1 VIRYPGIVAS
11 PGIATG
17 RVFLYR
23 KTAVRIAR
31 KCVTDSATEVERYR
45 NCVKEADDSLS
56 TLMEQMEV
64 DGVEEQ
70 VEIFEIQREFL
81 TDPSYGEA
89 IAERIAETGLVAE
102 AAVEDVSKELAEEF
116 SAIDD
121 EYFAGRSADILDL
134 GKLLIGI
141 LTGTKSEGL
150 SNLPGP
156 SVVVADDLAPSD
168 TAGIDRDKVL
178 ALCTRAGSATSHT
191 AILARSFGIPALVG
205 LGPIAIEPG
214 TEVVVD
220 AVGGAL
226 VVEPSPEEL
235 ATFTRAEAKFQDRKE
250 FLLRSAKEPAV
261 TTDGHRVGIW
271 ANVGSVA
278 DARQALELGA
288 EGSGLV
294 RTEFLFLNR
303 KTLPSEE
310 EQYEVYRQIAEVFG
324 KRPAII
330 RTLDVGGDK
339 KLPSV
344 DMPPEENP
352 FLGRRAIRL
361 ALSDPERLLYPQIR
375 AILRAG
381 YGRALRMMFPMISS
395 IEEIREAREA
405 VEHCKEEL
413 SREGLDFDAE
423 MPVGIMIEIPS
434 AAIIADRLA
443 HHVDFFSIGTN
454 DLVQYTIAVDRTN
467 DTVAHLADTLH
478 PAVVSLI
485 QRVIEG
491 AHAAGKECGMC
502 GEMAGDPSAIPL
514 LLALGLDDFSMAPG
528 SVPFAKDQIRRLSK
542 GDLEQLKR
550 IAVTATS
557 REEIKKETGRFA
569 TGLLG

>member
-1 VIRYPGIVAS
+1 
-11 PGIATG
+11 
-17 RVFLYR
+17 
-23 KTAVRIAR
+23 
-31 KCVTDSATEVERYR
+31 
-45 NCVKEADDSLS
+45 
-56 TLMEQMEV
+56 M
-64 DGVEEQ
+64 
-70 VEIFEIQREFL
+70 
-81 TDPSYGEA
+81 
-89 IAERIAETGLVAE
+89 
-102 AAVEDVSKELAEEF
+102 
-116 SAIDD
+116 
-121 EYFAGRSADILDL
+121 
-134 GKLLIGI
+134 
-141 LTGTKSEGL
+141 
-150 SNLPGP
+150 
-156 SVVVADDLAPSD
+156 
-168 TAGIDRDKVL
+168 
-178 ALCTRAGSATSHT
+178 
-191 AILARSFGIPALVG
+191 
-205 LGPIAIEPG
+205 
-214 TEVVVD
+214 
-220 AVGGAL
+220 
-226 VVEPSPEEL
+226 
-235 ATFTRAEAKFQDRKE
+235 
-250 FLLRSAKEPAV
+250 
-261 TTDGHRVGIW
+261 
-271 ANVGSVA
+271 
-278 DARQALELGA
+278 
-288 EGSGLV
+288 

-330 RTLDVGGDK
+330 RSLDVGGDK
-339 KLPSV
+339 ELPSV

-381 YGRALRMMFPMISS
+381 HQRNLRIMFPMISS
-395 IEEIREAREA
+395 LEEIRETREA

-485 QRVIEG
+485 QRVIDG

-502 GEMAGDPSAIPL
+502 GEMAGDPAAIPL

-528 SVPFAKDQIRRLSK
+528 SVPFAKDQIRRLSR
-542 GDLEQLKR
+542 GDLEALKGV
-550 IAVTATS
+550 ALTATS
-557 REEIKKETGRFA
+557 SEEIKKETRRFA

>member
-1 VIRYPGIVAS
+1 MNRYPGIVAS
-11 PGIATG
+11 PGIVTG

-23 KTAVRIAR
+23 KTAVQIAR
-31 KCVTDSATEVERYR
+31 KLVADTAAEVERYR
-45 NCVKEADDSLS
+45 SCVQEADESLS
-56 TLMEQMEV
+56 SLMEKLEV
-64 DGVEEQ
+64 DGMAEQ

-121 EYFAGRSADILDL
+121 DYFAGRSADILDL
-134 GKLLIGI
+134 GKLLIGV
-141 LTGTKSEGL
+141 LTGTKSHGL
-150 SNLPGP
+150 SSLPGP
-156 SVVVADDLAPSD
+156 SVVIADDLAPSD

-205 LGPIAIEPG
+205 LGPITVDQGI
-214 TEVVVD
+214 EVVVD

-226 VVEPSPEEL
+226 VLEPSPEER
-235 ATFTRAEAKFQDRKE
+235 AAFAEAEAKFQDRKE
-250 FLLRSAKEPAV
+250 VLLKSAKKPAV

-271 ANVGSVA
+271 ANIGSVA
-278 DARQALELGA
+278 DARQAIELGA

-303 KTLPSEE
+303 KTLPTEE

-339 KLPSV
+339 ELPSV
-344 DMPPEENP
+344 DLLPEENP

-381 YGRALRMMFPMISS
+381 HGRALRMMFPMISS
-395 IEEIREAREA
+395 LQEIQSAREA

-413 SREGLDFDAE
+413 LREGLDHDRE
-423 MPVGIMIEIPS
+423 MPVGVMIEIPS

-443 HHVDFFSIGTN
+443 HYVDFFSIGTN

-467 DTVAHLADTLH
+467 DAVAHLADTLH
-478 PAVVSLI
+478 PAVVLLI
-485 QRVIEG
+485 QRVIDG

-502 GEMAGDPSAIPL
+502 GEMAGDPAAIPL

-542 GDLEQLKR
+542 GDLEGLKR
-550 IAVTATS
+550 VAVTAS
-557 REEIKKETGRFA
+557 SSEEIREETGRFA

>member
-1 VIRYPGIVAS
+1 MTRYPGIVAS

-17 RVFLYR
+17 PVFVYR
-23 KTAVRIAR
+23 KTAVRIVR
-31 KCVTDSATEVERYR
+31 KSVPDPATEVVRYR
-45 NCVKEADDSLS
+45 ACVEEANQSLLRLTS
-56 TLMEQMEV
+56 QMEV
-64 DGVEEQ
+64 DGMAEQ
-70 VEIFEIQREFL
+70 SEIFEIQREFL

-89 IAERIAETGLVAE
+89 IAERISATGLIAE
-102 AAVEDVSKELAEEF
+102 AAVEDVSEELAEEF
-116 SAIDD
+116 STIDD
-121 EYFAGRSADILDL
+121 EYFAGRGADILDL

-141 LTGTKSEGL
+141 LTGTKSQGL
-150 SNLPGP
+150 SNLTGP

-168 TAGIDRDKVL
+168 TAGIDRSKVL

-205 LGPIAIEPG
+205 LGPISIDEG

-220 AVGGAL
+220 AVGGGL
-226 VVEPSPEEL
+226 VLDPSPEQL
-235 ATFTRAEAKFQDRKE
+235 ASFAEAAAKFQDRKAV
-250 FLLRSAKEPAV
+250 LLKSAKKPAV

-339 KLPSV
+339 ELPSV

-381 YGRALRMMFPMISS
+381 HGRALRMMFPMISS
-395 IEEIREAREA
+395 LEEILAAREA

-413 SREGLDFDAE
+413 LREGLAFDTE
-423 MPVGIMIEIPS
+423 MPLGVMIEIPS

-485 QRVIEG
+485 QKVIEG

-502 GEMAGDPSAIPL
+502 GEMAGDPQAIPL

-542 GDLEQLKR
+542 GDLDALKDVAAR
-550 IAVTATS
+550 ATS
-557 REEIKKETGRFA
+557 SEEIKKETRRFA

>member
-1 VIRYPGIVAS
+1 VNRYPGIVAS

-17 RVFLYR
+17 PVFLYR
-23 KTAVRIAR
+23 KKSVTIVRR
-31 KCVTDSATEVERYR
+31 SVSDPSEEVERYR
-45 NCVKEADDSLS
+45 ACVKEADDSLS
-56 TLMEQMEV
+56 SLMERMEAE
-64 DGVEEQ
+64 GMEEQ

-89 IAERIAETGLVAE
+89 IAERIEKTGLIAE
-102 AAVEDVSKELAEEF
+102 AAVEDVSSELAAEF
-116 SAIDD
+116 AAIDD
-121 EYFAGRSADILDL
+121 EYFAGRSVDVQDL

-150 SNLPGP
+150 ANLPRP
-156 SVVVADDLAPSD
+156 SVVLADDLAPSD
-168 TAGIDRDKVL
+168 TAGIDREKVL

-191 AILARSFGIPALVG
+191 AILARSFGIPSLVG
-205 LGPIAIEPG
+205 LGPISVKNG
-214 TEVVVD
+214 SEVVVD
-220 AVGGAL
+220 AVSGSL
-226 VVEPSPEEL
+226 VVDPTKKELASFAQAEKEFSARKEEL
-235 ATFTRAEAKFQDRKE
+235 LK
-250 FLLRSAKEPAV
+250 SAKKPA
-261 TTDGHRVGIW
+261 TTADGRHVEVW
-271 ANVGSVA
+271 ANIGSVA

-310 EQYEVYRQIAEVFG
+310 EQYEVYHQIAEVFG

-339 KLPSV
+339 ELPSV
-344 DMPPEENP
+344 EMPPEENP

-381 YGRALRMMFPMISS
+381 AGHALRIMFPMISS
-395 IEEIREAREA
+395 LEEIVSAREA

-413 SREGLDFDAE
+413 TRQGLEFDSE

-434 AAIIADRLA
+434 AAVIADRLA

-485 QRVIEG
+485 NRVIES
-491 AHAAGKECGMC
+491 AHALGKEVGMC
-502 GEMAGDPSAIPL
+502 GEMAGDPAAIPL
-514 LLALGLDDFSMAPG
+514 LLALGLDDFSMAAG
-528 SVPFAKDQIRRLSK
+528 SIPFAKDQIRRLSIR
-542 GDLEQLKR
+542 DLEPLKQV
-550 IAVTATS
+550 ALTATS
-557 REEIKKETGRFA
+557 SEEVKTAAEEFS